1 MVKEMKMTRKNRKN
15 RFDITRY
22 ADIFAMLGSL
32 ALTTALAATLFH
44 I

>member
-1 MVKEMKMTRKNRKN
+1 MVKEMRKTRKNRNN

-32 ALTTALAATLFH
+32 ALTTALASTLFH